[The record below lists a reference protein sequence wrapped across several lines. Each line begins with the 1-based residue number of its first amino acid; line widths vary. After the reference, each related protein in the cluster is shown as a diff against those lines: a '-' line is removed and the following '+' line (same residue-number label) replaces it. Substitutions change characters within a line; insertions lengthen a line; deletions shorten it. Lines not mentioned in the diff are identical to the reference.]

1 MEEEE
6 MPETA
11 HKGPRHCLV
20 VDDEADICQAIAFA
34 LEPDGWTVQRCLD
47 LDSALKAVE
56 EQPFDLALVD
66 LRLGEQSGLDL
77 LPALQRAQGAVPVVI
92 ITAYASI
99 PSAVEAVRKGAVD
112 YLPKPFDPKELRR
125 AVAQALLSARYR
137 SREAD
142 LDRRVTFSSHS
153 PAMQRVLDQAARVA
167 ESDLSLLL
175 LGETGTGKGVLAK
188 AVHKRSKRREGP
200 FVVVAC
206 PSMQESLLESE
217 LFGHEKGAFTGAY
230 REHSGRLAKAHGGT
244 LFLDEVGDLSLPV
257 QAKLLRV
264 LQTREYER
272 LGGSE
277 TFQADVRIIS
287 ATHVDLAKA
296 MKEGRFREDLYY
308 RLSGL
313 ELSLPPLRER
323 LEDLEPLAESLLQDL
338 RTEAGQ
344 GPVHL
349 SREVLEA
356 FKRYPWPGNLRE
368 MHNLLERA
376 CVMGDGKDV
385 RMEDLPGGLGAAAQ
399 AATAEAPVPA
409 PGAWPSI
416 EQVEEAHIRKVLAVA
431 HSLDE
436 AARILGIDGV
446 TLWRRRKK
454 YKL

>member
-1 MEEEE
+1 MLES
-6 MPETA
+6 A
-11 HKGPRHCLV
+11 DKKSRHCLV

-34 LEPDGWTVQRCLD
+34 LEPEGWTVRRCLD
-47 LDSALKAVE
+47 LASALKAVE
-56 EQPFDLALVD
+56 EQAFDLALVD
-66 LRLGEQSGLDL
+66 LRLGDRSGLDL
-77 LPALQRAQGAVPVVI
+77 LPALRKAQGSVPVVI

-125 AVAQALLSARYR
+125 AVGQAMLSARHR

-142 LDRRVTFSSHS
+142 LERRVSFSSHS
-153 PAMQRVLDQAARVA
+153 PAMQRVLEQAARIA

-188 AVHKRSKRREGP
+188 AVHNRSKRSDGP

-206 PSMQESLLESE
+206 PSMQEGLLESE

-230 REHSGRLAKAHGGT
+230 REHSGRLAMAHGGT

-296 MKEGRFREDLYY
+296 MREGRFREDLYY

-313 ELSLPPLRER
+313 ELKLPPLRER
-323 LEDLEPLAESLLQDL
+323 LEDLEQLAESLLGDL
-338 RTEAGQ
+338 RSESGGQ
-344 GPVHL
+344 GPARL
-349 SREVLEA
+349 SREVLAA
-356 FKRYPWPGNLRE
+356 FKRYGWPGNLRE

-376 CVMGDGKDV
+376 CVMGDGRDV
-385 RMEDLPGGLGAAAQ
+385 RLEDLSWGLGSAKQEAEASAPSGGGLA
-399 AATAEAPVPA
+399 
-409 PGAWPSI
+409 SI
-416 EQVEEAHIRKVLAVA
+416 EKMEEAHIRKVLAVA
-431 HSLDE
+431 PSLDE